1 MDKRNK
7 KISPTS
13 IPQKRKH
20 VVRAGSISA
29 LKMDPDSIIIKDV
42 PNKLSGVQLNQTHN
56 SLGTFGVL
64 PGDETSIGEFLVPR
78 IPDDIVDE
86 RNISDEEAELA
97 LSQWIQEW
105 ENSNENDPNCNPI
118 FRMMK
123 YIIKFGKKTKES

>member
-7 KISPTS
+7 KIAPTS

-42 PNKLSGVQLNQTHN
+42 PTRLSGVQLNQKHN

-78 IPDDIVDE
+78 IPDDSVSVDKTISYKDGIATANVTIKVKNSSGK
-86 RNISDEEAELA
+86 NISGVD
-97 LSQWIQEW
+97 
-105 ENSNENDPNCNPI
+105 
-118 FRMMK
+118 
-123 YIIKFGKKTKES
+123 IIYSEKA

>member
-42 PNKLSGVQLNQTHN
+42 PTRLSGVQLNQTHN
-56 SLGTFGVL
+56 SIGTFGVL

-78 IPDDIVDE
+78 IPDDIVSVDKTISYKDGIATANVTIKVKNSSGK
-86 RNISDEEAELA
+86 NISGVD
-97 LSQWIQEW
+97 
-105 ENSNENDPNCNPI
+105 
-118 FRMMK
+118 
-123 YIIKFGKKTKES
+123 IIYSEKA